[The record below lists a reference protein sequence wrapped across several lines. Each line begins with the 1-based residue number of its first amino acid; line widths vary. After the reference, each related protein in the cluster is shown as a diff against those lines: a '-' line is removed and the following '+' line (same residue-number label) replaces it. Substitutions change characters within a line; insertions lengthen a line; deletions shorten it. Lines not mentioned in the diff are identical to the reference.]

1 MAVIAYVLT
10 HVARFIRLDYWSS
23 RAGVLEALTT

>member
-10 HVARFIRLDYWSS
+10 HVARFIRLEYWTG
-23 RAGVLEALTT
+23 RTGVLEALTT